1 MGNKE
6 YYVTYYEEHKAERLA
21 YFKKYYLENR
31 ERRREYFRKRYAE
44 KKLTEPVPIVL
55 VIKNKTKEKTDG
67 NFLHDD

>member
-6 YYVTYYEEHKAERLA
+6 RCALYYKEHKAERLA
-21 YFKKYYLENR
+21 YFKKFYMENR

-67 NFLHDD
+67 RKEK